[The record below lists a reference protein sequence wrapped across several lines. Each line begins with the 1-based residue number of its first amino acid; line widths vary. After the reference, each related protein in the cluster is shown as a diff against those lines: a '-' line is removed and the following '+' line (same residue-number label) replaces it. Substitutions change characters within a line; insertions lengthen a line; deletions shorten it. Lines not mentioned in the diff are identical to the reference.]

1 MRLSF
6 VLVACC
12 VAMLARPA
20 TAQQSFP
27 YKAFIN
33 ANEVYLRSGPGQSYY
48 PTDKLA
54 VGQEIEVYRHD
65 PGGWYAIR
73 PVDGS
78 FSWVAARYL
87 KPGEDNLAVIAE
99 ENVAARVGSR
109 FSEIRD
115 VVQVRLHKDEAVE
128 LLDAKQAATVAGSQ
142 AWCRITPPAGEFRWV
157 FGKYVDPEY
166 PRDGLRRTGPA
177 EGAAL
182 SADAA
187 ESAAAGPKH
196 TAAAKA
202 KRGTAARRAS
212 HAGEVAA
219 NEPLAA
225 TAERSMSPEEYQA
238 ELESL
243 ELELSTM
250 VVEEPTVWAFNG
262 LQQRAELLLNQAET
276 APERGRARLLLNK
289 VAHFADLKQRY
300 DAVTSLAQETDRA
313 NQQLVR
319 LSPPLRTADR
329 EPAAAGRFDGV
340 GKLTEVRSPKIGAP
354 RYALLDEN
362 GQVRCYVS
370 PAPGVNLRAYVGRQV
385 GITGVR
391 GYMPEQHA
399 RHLMARHVS
408 TVDDGSVLR

>member
-1 MRLSF
+1 MRLLF

-12 VAMLARPA
+12 GAMLARSA
-20 TAQQSFP
+20 TAQQRFP

-54 VGQEIEVYRHD
+54 VGQEVEVYRHD
-65 PGGWYAIR
+65 PGGWYAVR
-73 PVDGS
+73 PVEGS

-87 KPGEDNLAVIAE
+87 KPGEDNLAVVAE

-115 VVQVRLHKDEAVE
+115 VVQVRLHKEEVVE
-128 LLDAKQAATVAGSQ
+128 LLDAKQAPVVAGSQ

-157 FGKYVDPEY
+157 FGKFVDPEY
-166 PRDGLRRTGPA
+166 PRDGLRRTGPG

-182 SADAA
+182 TADAT
-187 ESAAAGPKH
+187 EPAAGGAKH
-196 TAAAKA
+196 TAGQT
-202 KRGTAARRAS
+202 KRGTTARRTR
-212 HAGEVAA
+212 HAAEVAA
-219 NEPLAA
+219 EESAAA
-225 TAERSMSPEEYQA
+225 TAERSMSPEEFQE

-250 VVEEPTVWAFNG
+250 VVEEPTVWAFSS

-300 DAVTSLAQETDRA
+300 DAVSSLAQETDRT
-313 NQQLVR
+313 NQQLAR
-319 LSPPLRTADR
+319 LSPPLSTASRD
-329 EPAAAGRFDGV
+329 PLADGRFDGV
-340 GKLTEVRSPKIGAP
+340 GKLAEVRAPKIGAP
-354 RYALLDEN
+354 RYALLDES

-370 PAPGVNLRAYVGRQV
+370 PAPGVNLHAYVGRQV

-408 TVDDGSVLR
+408 TVDDSSVLR